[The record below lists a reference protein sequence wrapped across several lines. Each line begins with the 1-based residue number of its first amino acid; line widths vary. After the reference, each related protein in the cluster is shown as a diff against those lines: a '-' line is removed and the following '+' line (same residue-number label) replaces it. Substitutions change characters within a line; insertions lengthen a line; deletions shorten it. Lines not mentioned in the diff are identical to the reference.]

1 MSEFEIATL
10 ASQEATLAYQQ
21 AALQI
26 SRTSVTAIYV
36 QAAVTAA
43 GILIHGFL
51 IAWGLRLM
59 RRATDAR
66 SAEARQYH
74 AEAQQNHAESMAAL
88 RAMIQGLEA
97 ASRNLETVSRNLE
110 AATHS
115 LETVSRGIETMIE
128 RTTPPES

>member
-10 ASQEATLAYQQ
+10 ASQEATRAYQQ
-21 AALQI
+21 AALEI
-26 SRTSVTAIYV
+26 SRAGITAIYV
-36 QAAVTAA
+36 QAGVAAA
-43 GILIHGFL
+43 GVLIHGIL

-59 RRATDAR
+59 HRATDAR
-66 SAEARQYH
+66 NAEARQYH

-97 ASRNLETVSRNLE
+97 ASRNLE

>member
-10 ASQEATLAYQQ
+10 ASQEATRAYQQ
-21 AALQI
+21 AALEI
-26 SRTSVTAIYV
+26 SRAGITAIYV
-36 QAAVTAA
+36 QAGVAAA
-43 GILIHGFL
+43 GVLIHGIL

-66 SAEARQYH
+66 SAEAQQHH
-74 AEAQQNHAESMAAL
+74 AEAQQHHAESMAAL

-97 ASRNLETVSRNLE
+97 ASHNLEAVSRNLE

-128 RTTPPES
+128 RTAPPKS

>member
-1 MSEFEIATL
+1 MSEFEIATF

-59 RRATDAR
+59 RR
-66 SAEARQYH
+66 SADHRDDQHKET
-74 AEAQQNHAESMAAL
+74 MAAL
-88 RAMIQGLEA
+88 GDQHKETLAALNDQHKETLAALDDQHKATMTALELERRA
-97 ASRNLETVSRNLE
+97 LETL
-110 AATHS
+110 
-115 LETVSRGIETMIE
+115 IE
-128 RTTPPES
+128 RTAPPES